1 MPSQRRIGE
10 FHGTLFSRFITIRVL
25 ILITCFYLL
34 MEQVPN
40 LLVHAF
46 DLCWQHKRLSLFHWF
61 LLLWL
66 RLRLSCLLLLYF
78 EGLKVLVPG
87 QIRVV
92 HCIMPLRIV
101 LLSSQRVFIVVSP
114 TIFIHLLLF
123 LLLLTFNEIGI
134 DLFSQC
140 SIVFVFRVIKWIE
153 TCRFLCIPHLCD
165 LQVLLHCQ
173 HLMHVL
179 FFQVDVFLFDFSK
192 GPRIV
197 NIILVRYPY
206 VLPQHSLVILLV
218 VVNAFFLQRDKLA
231 LDICCFVGFH
241 LLLWKLLCGDVSVI
255 EVDTL
260 MTIGHLEIA

>member
-1 MPSQRRIGE
+1 
-10 FHGTLFSRFITIRVL
+10 
-25 ILITCFYLL
+25 

-134 DLFSQC
+134 DLFS
-140 SIVFVFRVIKWIE
+140 
-153 TCRFLCIPHLCD
+153 
-165 LQVLLHCQ
+165 
-173 HLMHVL
+173 
-179 FFQVDVFLFDFSK
+179 
-192 GPRIV
+192 
-197 NIILVRYPY
+197 
-206 VLPQHSLVILLV
+206 
-218 VVNAFFLQRDKLA
+218 
-231 LDICCFVGFH
+231 
-241 LLLWKLLCGDVSVI
+241 
-255 EVDTL
+255 
-260 MTIGHLEIA
+260 